1 MKKLPCPWDREKS
14 RYSRESRR
22 DLEEKPTRK
31 TCSVSPVARA
41 RVCVCVCVCVCLCV
55 CVCVCVCFTFI
66 HCEGFICL
74 DQLDALSCP
83 HTRSGQSLDLTGSRL
98 TFRARGLNSPWTGVA
113 FGTHYIVSRSAF
125 ASALTRW
132 FAIYLRKAKVT
143 TNFSIKS
150 SPRQST

>member
-22 DLEEKPTRK
+22 NVEEKQSRK
-31 TCSVSPVARA
+31 TCSVCAY
-41 RVCVCVCVCVCLCV
+41 LCV

-66 HCEGFICL
+66 HYEGFICL

-83 HTRSGQSLDLTGSRL
+83 HSRSGQGLDLTGLRL
-98 TFRARGLNSPWTGVA
+98 TFSARGLHSPLTGVA
-113 FGTHYIVSRSAF
+113 FGTHYIVNRSAF
-125 ASALTRW
+125 ASALTTW

>member
-1 MKKLPCPWDREKS
+1 MRKADIRGNLGEILKKNRLEKLVPCLPS
-14 RYSRESRR
+14 
-22 DLEEKPTRK
+22 
-31 TCSVSPVARA
+31 RA
-41 RVCVCVCVCVCLCV
+41 RVCVCLCV

-83 HTRSGQSLDLTGSRL
+83 HTRSGQGLDLTGLRL
-98 TFRARGLNSPWTGVA
+98 TFRARDLHSPLTGIA
-113 FGTHYIVSRSAF
+113 FGTHYIVSRCAF